1 MYAQRIAH
9 VDGYLC
15 RRMEARG
22 WQFQSGED
30 SVLGGQV
37 MVEER
42 FTRGHRT
49 AICLWRCASDTTLVV
64 IWGPHDA

>member
-1 MYAQRIAH
+1 
-9 VDGYLC
+9 
-15 RRMEARG
+15 MEARG